1 MHSKNEDEDGREEE
15 KNPEGT
21 GEGREV
27 YIYVREVYRVEHP
40 GSKRGRR
47 DTQTHTE
54 RERELTQSKNEANS
68 DGLEV
73 NPRQEET
80 DWRYLKLSFS
90 QPDA

>member
-1 MHSKNEDEDGREEE
+1 MKVKMEE
-15 KNPEGT
+15 KGGKKAKGNRG
-21 GEGREV
+21 GEGGIYIREM
-27 YIYVREVYRVEHP
+27 YTVEHP

-47 DTQTHTE
+47 GHTEKHRE
-54 RERELTQSKNEANS
+54 REREQTYPEQKNETNS